1 MYIYNVTVKVDHTIV
16 KDWVQW
22 LKAEHIPAVIG
33 TGCFSNATVLELLE
47 NVDEEGATFAVQ
59 YKTARLEDYKRYLA
73 EFAPEMRQKGLDKW
87 GNRFIA
93 FRTLMKIVD

>member
-16 KDWVQW
+16 KEWIKW
-22 LKAEHIPAVIG
+22 LKEEHIPAIIG
-33 TGCFSNATVLELLE
+33 TGCFTSATLLELLE

-59 YKTARLEDYKRYLA
+59 YKTSRLEDYKRYLA
-73 EFAPEMRQKGLDKW
+73 DFAPEMRKKGFDKW
-87 GNRFIA
+87 GDRFIA

>member
-1 MYIYNVTVKVDHTIV
+1 MYIYNVTVKVDHAIV
-16 KDWVQW
+16 KEWAQW
-22 LKAEHIPAVIG
+22 LKTEHIPEVIG
-33 TGCFSNATVLELLE
+33 TGCFTTATVLELLE

-87 GNRFIA
+87 GDRFIA

>member
-1 MYIYNVTVKVDHTIV
+1 MYIYNVTVKVDHAIV
-16 KDWVQW
+16 KEWVQW
-22 LKAEHIPAVIG
+22 LKTEHIPEVID
-33 TGCFSNATVLELLE
+33 TGCFTTATVLELLE

-59 YKTARLEDYKRYLA
+59 YKTTRLEDYKRYLA

-87 GNRFIA
+87 GDRFIA